1 MCEAS
6 AHSPGKGGEAL
17 IDQNSHNVR
26 LLLFLSSLRRFDSAR
41 GLEIVNCYVRCRAT
55 S

>member
-1 MCEAS
+1 M
-6 AHSPGKGGEAL
+6 
-17 IDQNSHNVR
+17 IDQNSHNVS

-41 GLEIVNCYVRCRAT
+41 GLEFLICYVRCRAT